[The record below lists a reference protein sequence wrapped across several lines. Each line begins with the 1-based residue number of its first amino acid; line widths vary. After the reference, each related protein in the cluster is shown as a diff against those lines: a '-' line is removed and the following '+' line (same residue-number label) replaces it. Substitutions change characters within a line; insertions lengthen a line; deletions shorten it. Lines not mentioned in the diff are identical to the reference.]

1 MRIKGL
7 DFLRGVA
14 IIGVLFRHFE
24 IDFFL
29 AGPGGYGV
37 DLFFVLSGFL
47 VSGLLF
53 SEYKRRG
60 EVNIGR
66 FLIRRGFKIYPAF
79 YFFIISTVFIFSIGF
94 GTSFQVNSILS
105 EVFFLQS
112 YFGGVWSH
120 TWSLAVEEHF
130 YFLLSFIIFIAV
142 KRRIKMQSQI
152 LPLLFAG
159 AILLS
164 LVLRIIY
171 VYRVYAINH
180 EAFFYT
186 HLRIDGLFTGA
197 LLGYFWHFRPVS
209 IERFYTQKKLF
220 GLLSIL
226 LIMPCFFFKSGSMFM
241 VTIGFNI
248 MHVGFAFAIL
258 LLISTKGEKL
268 LFGNLI
274 FNKISS
280 AIAFI
285 GIYSYS
291 IYLWHLPVQN
301 LLLRFVTDLR
311 IEAIL
316 YMGISVFTGI
326 VTSLAVEKPMLK
338 LRDKYFPRN

>member
-1 MRIKGL
+1 
-7 DFLRGVA
+7 
-14 IIGVLFRHFE
+14 
-24 IDFFL
+24 
-29 AGPGGYGV
+29 
-37 DLFFVLSGFL
+37 
-47 VSGLLF
+47 
-53 SEYKRRG
+53 
-60 EVNIGR
+60 
-66 FLIRRGFKIYPAF
+66 
-79 YFFIISTVFIFSIGF
+79 
-94 GTSFQVNSILS
+94 
-105 EVFFLQS
+105 
-112 YFGGVWSH
+112 
-120 TWSLAVEEHF
+120 
-130 YFLLSFIIFIAV
+130 
-142 KRRIKMQSQI
+142 MQSQI

-164 LVLRIIY
+164 LILRIIY

-197 LLGYFWHFRPVS
+197 LLGYFWHFRPAS

-301 LLLRFVTDLR
+301 LLLRFLTDLR

-316 YMGISVFTGI
+316 YMVISVFTGI
-326 VTSLAVEKPMLK
+326 VTCLVIEKPMLR
-338 LRDKYFPRN
+338 LRDKYFPHN